1 MAPRCYQ
8 TLENGQ
14 RCSAPA
20 IYTSKYCRHH
30 DPQLLA
36 LKEARP
42 KDPEAEP
49 LILPQ
54 LVDKTSVL
62 AALNLVLHAL
72 SEGRIKRSVAHT
84 LLSAIRFGYRLLT
97 EIAEEGLSVHPTRQ
111 AAARP
116 AAQSVAR
123 LAASRDPKLDSQLD
137 PQKRAEIFRS
147 CYESSDKFVEQ
158 MMEQAHQL
166 LARSPRPDPV
176 FMRA

>member
-20 IYTSKYCRHH
+20 IFTSKYCCHH

-36 LKEARP
+36 LKEVRP
-42 KDPEAEP
+42 KDHEAQP

-54 LVDKTSVL
+54 LVDKTSVF
-62 AALNLVLHAL
+62 AALNVVLQAL
-72 SEGRIKRSVAHT
+72 SEGRIKHSVAHT
-84 LLSAIRFGYRLLT
+84 LLSAIRFASRLLT
-97 EIAEEGLSVHPTRQ
+97 EIAEAGLSVHPTRQ

-116 AAQSVAR
+116 AGQSVAR
-123 LAASRDPKLDSQLD
+123 LAASHDPQLD

-147 CYESSDKFVEQ
+147 SYQPSDKCVEQ
-158 MMEQAHQL
+158 MMEQAHQF
-166 LARSPRPDPV
+166 LAKSPRPDPA

>member
-72 SEGRIKRSVAHT
+72 SEGRIKRSVAHS
-84 LLSAIRFGYRLLT
+84 LLSGIRFAYRLLT
-97 EIAEEGLSVHPTRQ
+97 EIAEAGLSVHPARQ

-116 AAQSVAR
+116 AAQSVSR
-123 LAASRDPKLDSQLD
+123 LAASRDSQLD

-147 CYESSDKFVEQ
+147 SCESSDKFVEQ